1 MATENSEVG
10 IGLLGLGIVGSRLA
24 KFVLDGNSDSGA
36 FRNKSINLKSVLIR
50 DPTKDRSLSLPTG
63 MITTNPEDVILN
75 PDISIIVEVIGGEYP
90 AYDYIKRAIIAG
102 KHVVTAN
109 KEVIAKHG
117 PELSALATN
126 NGVGLRFEASVGG
139 GIPIISPMVNDLQA
153 NKIDSIRAIINGTT
167 NFIMS
172 KMSTENLDFS
182 TALAQA
188 QHLGLAE
195 PDPTSDVE
203 GIDAVYKLA
212 ILASLAF
219 NTHIDPDNIFHEGIT
234 HIGAKDFQYAHELDY
249 EIKLLAI
256 SKLEQNH
263 TLQVRVH
270 PVFLPFGSPLSK
282 IEGSSNAIEIQ
293 GDLVNPVIFSGP
305 GAGATP
311 TISSILSDTA
321 SLVSLIHRQTQS
333 QNIKEI
339 YLKNQFSDNE
349 KISISSISEL
359 ETCYY
364 MRVNVEDRGGVLAQI
379 AMIMGNLNI
388 SIDSVLQK
396 DSNRQAQTAELV
408 ITTHPSKELSV
419 QKAVTQIRALECIKS
434 FDNLIRIEGN

>member
-1 MATENSEVG
+1 MTTENSEVG
-10 IGLLGLGIVGSRLA
+10 IGLLGLGVVGSRLA
-24 KFVLDGNSDSGA
+24 KFILDGDSSSGA
-36 FRNKSINLKSVLIR
+36 LRNEPINLKSVLVR
-50 DPTKDRSLSLPTG
+50 DPTKDRNLNLPPG
-63 MITTNPEDVILN
+63 IITTNPDDVILN
-75 PDISIIVEVIGGEYP
+75 PGTSIIVELIGGEYP
-90 AYDYIKRAIIAG
+90 ALEYIRKAIIAG

-126 NGVGLRFEASVGG
+126 HGVALRFEASVGG

-167 NFIMS
+167 NFILS
-172 KMSTENLDFS
+172 KMSTENLDFN
-182 TALAQA
+182 TALDQA

-203 GIDAVYKLA
+203 GIDAAYKLT

-219 NTHIDPDNIFHEGIT
+219 NAHINSADIFREGIT
-234 HIGAKDFQYAHELDY
+234 HITAKDFRYAHELNY

-256 SKLEQNH
+256 GKLDKDH

-270 PVFLPFGSPLSK
+270 PVFLPLGSPLSK

-321 SLVSLIHRQTQS
+321 SLVSLIRRQAQS
-333 QNIKEI
+333 QSIKEI
-339 YLKNQFSDNE
+339 YLKNQFNDNE
-349 KISISSISEL
+349 EISISPMPEL

-364 MRVNVEDRGGVLAQI
+364 MRLNVEDRGGVLAQI
-379 AMIMGNLNI
+379 ATIMGNLNI

-408 ITTHPSKELSV
+408 ITTHPAKESSV
-419 QKAVTQIRALECIKS
+419 QKAVTQIRALACIKS
-434 FDNLIRIEGN
+434 FDNLIRIEEN

>member
-24 KFVLDGNSDSGA
+24 KFVLDDNSDSGA
-36 FRNKSINLKSVLIR
+36 FRNKSIDLKSVLIR
-50 DPTKDRSLSLPTG
+50 DPTKDRSLSLPAG

-90 AYDYIKRAIIAG
+90 AYDYIKKAIIAG

-153 NKIDSIRAIINGTT
+153 NKINSIRAIINGTT

-188 QHLGLAE
+188 QDLGLAE

-203 GIDAVYKLA
+203 GIDAVYKLG

-219 NTHIDPDNIFHEGIT
+219 NAHIDPNNIFHEGIT
-234 HIGAKDFQYAHELDY
+234 HIDTKDFQYAHELDY

-311 TISSILSDTA
+311 TISSILSDTL
-321 SLVSLIHRQTQS
+321 SLVSLIHRQAQS

-364 MRVNVEDRGGVLAQI
+364 MRINVEDRGGVLAQI

-408 ITTHPSKELSV
+408 ITTHPSKELYV